1 MFAFLFVLS
10 ILFMRLMYS
19 ASKSSRINQDGLYE
33 EYVRDRRE
41 SRRRAR
47 SRRREE
53 EKKKNNDPLSNEELF

>member
-53 EKKKNNDPLSNEELF
+53 EKLKQGDGE